1 MSRLSSDENIFKGDF
16 YEAEQEADMNTFGVE
31 DEDYYFQIAENLEDD
46 RQFILIIYDIVDN
59 KRRTK
64 FAKLLE
70 GYGTRVQKSA
80 FEAML
85 SQKSYEKLVREIP
98 HQSCQWGGQCPNIP
112 DGRKG
117 SCEILG
123 RCSKTAGRNC
133 FGVKYYVA
141 LPFVNMVEYNC
152 SGSDHEDIGSGQLY
166 LYAKRDVI
174 YEQDIFIFTNR
185 EYRPD

>member
-1 MSRLSSDENIFKGDF
+1 MH
-16 YEAEQEADMNTFGVE
+16 AFGAE
-31 DEDYYFQIAENLEDD
+31 DEDYYFQIAGNLEDD

-85 SQKSYEKLVREIP
+85 SQKSYEKLVKRNTALY
-98 HQSCQWGGQCPNIP
+98 QSCQWGRQCPNIQ
-112 DGRKG
+112 DDRKG

-133 FGVKYYVA
+133 CGIKQICSTSVCKYDRIELFRVR
-141 LPFVNMVEYNC
+141 
-152 SGSDHEDIGSGQLY
+152 S
-166 LYAKRDVI
+166 
-174 YEQDIFIFTNR
+174 
-185 EYRPD
+185 

>member
-1 MSRLSSDENIFKGDF
+1 MSQSSSDESIFKGDF
-16 YEAEQEADMNTFGVE
+16 YEAEQEVDMNVNVFRAE

-59 KRRTK
+59 KRRVK

-98 HQSCQWGGQCPNIP
+98 RYINSASGEDSVRIYRMIGKGRVQSWG
-112 DGRKG
+112 DGPKQQE
-117 SCEILG
+117 EIIL
-123 RCSKTAGRNC
+123 
-133 FGVKYYVA
+133 V
-141 LPFVNMVEYNC
+141 
-152 SGSDHEDIGSGQLY
+152 
-166 LYAKRDVI
+166 
-174 YEQDIFIFTNR
+174 
-185 EYRPD
+185 